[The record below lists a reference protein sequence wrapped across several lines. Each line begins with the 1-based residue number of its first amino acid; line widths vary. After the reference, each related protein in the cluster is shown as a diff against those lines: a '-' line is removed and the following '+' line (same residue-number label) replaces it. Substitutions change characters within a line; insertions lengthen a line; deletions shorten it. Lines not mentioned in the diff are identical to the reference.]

1 MTGPR
6 NEPAGGPEQEPP
18 GGPEHRPVEPSADGA
33 EPAPGTGAGSVPV
46 PVPGTGATASSAA
59 GPPAG
64 PPAEPVQPF
73 EPGEGERSEPEPGP
87 PAGDRTGRRTAA
99 GAARAVRGRREKS
112 PRTAP
117 TAVVV
122 VAALAVCGP
131 LLYDVIAVR
140 AGRRAA
146 YWRTELADQLATHH
160 LDDLWVLLGA
170 GAAVLLGGW
179 LLWLAFAPGLRRWL
193 SLLPAATT
201 DAMIDR
207 AGVGALLV
215 ARADEVPGVER
226 TTVRINRRRARV
238 TIEGPADPAAVQRD
252 LAAELDRIALA
263 RPLRLEVLTS
273 RIGAGTPRT
282 GGRTR

>member
-18 GGPEHRPVEPSADGA
+18 GGPEHRPAEPSADGT
-33 EPAPGTGAGSVPV
+33 ERAPGAGAGS
-46 PVPGTGATASSAA
+46 GTGATASSTARPPS
-59 GPPAG
+59 GPPSG
-64 PPAEPVQPF
+64 PPAEPAGPS
-73 EPGEGERSEPEPGP
+73 EPGEGERPEPEPGP
-87 PAGDRTGRRTAA
+87 PAGDLTGSRAA
-99 GAARAVRGRREKS
+99 GGADRAVRVRREKS
-112 PRTAP
+112 PRTVP

-201 DAMIDR
+201 NAMIDR

-226 TTVRINRRRARV
+226 ATVKINRRRARV
-238 TIEGPADPAAVQRD
+238 TVEGPADPAAVQRD
-252 LAAELDRIALA
+252 LVAELERITLA

-282 GGRTR
+282 GGRAR

>member
-6 NEPAGGPEQEPP
+6 NEPAGGPEHEPD
-18 GGPEHRPVEPSADGA
+18 GGPEQAPAEPSADGA
-33 EPAPGTGAGSVPV
+33 EPGTGAGPA
-46 PVPGTGATASSAA
+46 TGATASSLG
-59 GPPAG
+59 GPPPG
-64 PPAEPVQPF
+64 PAAQPAPQP
-73 EPGEGERSEPEPGP
+73 EPGEGAPSGPAAGGRTGAP
-87 PAGDRTGRRTAA
+87 PAP
-99 GAARAVRGRREKS
+99 GAARAVRVRREKS
-112 PRTAP
+112 PRTAA

-146 YWRTELADQLATHH
+146 YWRTELADQLATRH

-215 ARADEVPGVER
+215 ARADEVPGVDR
-226 TTVRINRRRARV
+226 TTVKINRRRARV
-238 TIEGPADPAAVQRD
+238 MIEGPADPAAVQRD
-252 LAAELDRIALA
+252 LVAELDRITLA

-282 GGRTR
+282 GGRAR

>member
-6 NEPAGGPEQEPP
+6 NEPAGGPEHEPD
-18 GGPEHRPVEPSADGA
+18 GGPEQAPAEPSAAGA
-33 EPAPGTGAGSVPV
+33 EPGAGPGAGTGAGTA
-46 PVPGTGATASSAA
+46 TGATASSLG
-59 GPPAG
+59 GPPPG
-64 PPAEPVQPF
+64 PAARP
-73 EPGEGERSEPEPGP
+73 EPEPDEGAPPEPAAGGRTGAP
-87 PAGDRTGRRTAA
+87 PAP
-99 GAARAVRGRREKS
+99 GATRAVRVRREKS
-112 PRTAP
+112 PRTAA

-146 YWRTELADQLATHH
+146 YWRTELADQLATRH

-170 GAAVLLGGW
+170 GVAVLLGGW

-215 ARADEVPGVER
+215 ARADEVPGVDR
-226 TTVRINRRRARV
+226 TTVKINRRRARV

-252 LAAELDRIALA
+252 LAAELDRITLA

-282 GGRTR
+282 GGRAR

>member
-6 NEPAGGPEQEPP
+6 NEPAGGPEHEPD
-18 GGPEHRPVEPSADGA
+18 GGPEQAPAGPSADGA
-33 EPAPGTGAGSVPV
+33 EPDSGTGAGAST
-46 PVPGTGATASSAA
+46 GAGGGTATGATASSLG
-59 GPPAG
+59 GPP
-64 PPAEPVQPF
+64 PRPAARPAP
-73 EPGEGERSEPEPGP
+73 EPGEEAPPEL
-87 PAGDRTGRRTAA
+87 PAGGRTGAPTAPGAGRTA
-99 GAARAVRGRREKS
+99 RVRREKS
-112 PRTAP
+112 PRTAA

-146 YWRTELADQLATHH
+146 YWRTELADQLATRH

-215 ARADEVPGVER
+215 ARADEVPGVDR
-226 TTVRINRRRARV
+226 TTVKINRRRARV

-252 LAAELDRIALA
+252 LVAELDRITLA

-282 GGRTR
+282 GGRAR

>member
-18 GGPEHRPVEPSADGA
+18 GGPEQWPVEPSADGA
-33 EPAPGTGAGSVPV
+33 EPAPGTGAGAGR
-46 PVPGTGATASSAA
+46 GTGATASSMAGPPS

-64 PPAEPVQPF
+64 PAG
-73 EPGEGERSEPEPGP
+73 PGEGEQPEPEPGP
-87 PAGDRTGRRTAA
+87 PAGDGTGRRTAA
-99 GAARAVRGRREKS
+99 GAARPVRVRREKS

-146 YWRTELADQLATHH
+146 YWRTELADQLATRH

-193 SLLPAATT
+193 SLLPATTT

-226 TTVRINRRRARV
+226 TTVKINRRRVRV

-252 LAAELDRIALA
+252 LVAELDRITLA

-282 GGRTR
+282 GGRAR

>member
-1 MTGPR
+1 MTGPQ
-6 NEPAGGPEQEPP
+6 QEPP
-18 GGPEHRPVEPSADGA
+18 GGSEDRPAAGEPSADGTA
-33 EPAPGTGAGSVPV
+33 PAAGAGS
-46 PVPGTGATASSAA
+46 GTGATASSLG
-59 GPPAG
+59 GPPPG
-64 PPAEPVQPF
+64 PPSGSPYRPEPGAEPA
-73 EPGEGERSEPEPGP
+73 PEPGP
-87 PAGDRTGRRTAA
+87 GDRAGRRTAP
-99 GAARAVRGRREKS
+99 GAAPAVRVRRERA
-112 PRTAP
+112 PRTAA

-140 AGRRAA
+140 AGYRAA
-146 YWRTELADQLATHH
+146 YWRTELADQLATRH

-179 LLWLAFAPGLRRWL
+179 LLRLAFAPGLRRWL
-193 SLLPAATT
+193 SLLPAAGT

-252 LAAELDRIALA
+252 LIAELDRITLA